1 MIMDNVKAIITLP
14 VGTKYWWDRTPEQ
27 IDNLRS
33 LDAAMGA
40 TLDSAGEPKIY
51 NTTTWNTTTET
62 LTCTVTKT
70 RGVSWKSWFQKPTFL
85 IEGITTIDGMP
96 RVIKVRDPRRTG
108 ERA

>member
-1 MIMDNVKAIITLP
+1 MDTTKVIITLP

-27 IDNLRS
+27 VDNLRS

-51 NTTTWNTTTET
+51 NVTTWNTAQEP

-70 RGVSWKSWFQKPTFL
+70 RGVSWQSWLRKPTFL
-85 IEGITTIDGMP
+85 IEVITTINGMP
-96 RVIKVRDPRRTG
+96 RVIKVRDPRRTR